1 MLSGNESNVSVR
13 IVKPRNAIYIF
24 DKAILPSKKPI
35 IIGKITIKAEAFSS
49 HPINKV
55 EFYVDDEL
63 KFIDDASP
71 YQWLWNERAFGE
83 YEIKVIAHDK
93 YSDEATDEINVWV
106 MNL

>member
-1 MLSGNESNVSVR
+1 T
-13 IVKPRNAIYIF
+13 IV
-24 DKAILPSKKPI
+24 
-35 IIGKITIKAEAFSS
+35 IGKITIEANA
-49 HPINKV
+49 INASKV
-55 EFYVDDEL
+55 EFYVNDEL
-63 KFIDDASP
+63 KFIDEDKP